1 VCRLLLC
8 QVGSVTVRRAACVP
22 REDRR
27 RSLLARST
35 AVCALD
41 VGVVALLVEVVAE
54 LLGAGG
60 VAQFG
65 HRLGFDLSDVFSG
78 EPVEVAYLIERAWLA
93 VGESESQ
100 LDDVGL
106 PLGERG

>member
-1 VCRLLLC
+1 M
-8 QVGSVTVRRAACVP
+8 RRAACVP

-65 HRLGFDLSDVFSG
+65 HRLGFDLSNVFSG

-93 VGESESQ
+93 VGESE
-100 LDDVGL
+100 
-106 PLGERG
+106 